1 MKKPLFRRCLL
12 FAFGGAASLA
22 LAACGGGSDNSEVV
36 AAEPLQRAQALSEPA
51 APAATGATAA
61 TAALLS
67 GDVVASDASA
77 ASQEPK

>member
-1 MKKPLFRRCLL
+1 MKKPLLRRCLL

-51 APAATGATAA
+51 APAATAA

-77 ASQEPK
+77 ASQELK

>member
-51 APAATGATAA
+51 APAATAA